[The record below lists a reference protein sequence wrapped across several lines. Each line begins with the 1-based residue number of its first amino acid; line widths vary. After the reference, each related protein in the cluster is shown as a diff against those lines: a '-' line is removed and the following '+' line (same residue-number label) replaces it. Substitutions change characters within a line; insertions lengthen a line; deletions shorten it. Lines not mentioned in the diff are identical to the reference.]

1 VSRDLPHL
9 GDDADRARLG
19 AWPHSSHATNPED
32 ENAMN
37 GKPGGHRPRLG
48 WLGAMLAIL
57 GIVVLAACGS
67 GGTSSASGDGSTSTA
82 YQKAL
87 AYAQCIRAH
96 GIPDYP
102 DPNSQGQFVIQNGA
116 SAPPSVS
123 AAVANAATTACQ
135 KLLPPSMALGPS
147 KAPAGSNTQGLKF
160 SECMRSHG
168 EPTFPDPAANGS
180 FKLPPGMDAES
191 PQFQNAAN
199 ACQSL
204 RPNNPGG
211 GTAS

>member
-1 VSRDLPHL
+1 MQ
-9 GDDADRARLG
+9 
-19 AWPHSSHATNPED
+19 
-32 ENAMN
+32 MN
-37 GKPGGHRPRLG
+37 EEPGGYTPRSARPA
-48 WLGAMLAIL
+48 WLGAVLAIL
-57 GIVVLAACGS
+57 GIIVLAACGGS
-67 GGTSSASGDGSTSTA
+67 GTTSASAGSSTSTA

-102 DPNSQGQFVIQNGA
+102 DPNSQGQFIIQNGA

-123 AAVANAATTACQ
+123 PAVASAAATACQ

-147 KAPAGSNTQGLKF
+147 KASPGSNAQALKF

-168 EPTFPDPAANGS
+168 EPAFPDPAANGS
-180 FKLPPGMDAES
+180 LTLPSGMNAES
-191 PQFQNAAN
+191 PQFQNAEK

-204 RPNNPGG
+204 MPANPGG
-211 GTAS
+211 ASAP

>member
-1 VSRDLPHL
+1 MQI
-9 GDDADRARLG
+9 
-19 AWPHSSHATNPED
+19 NE
-32 ENAMN
+32 E
-37 GKPGGHRPRLG
+37 PGGYTPRPARPA
-48 WLGAMLAIL
+48 WLGAVLAVL
-57 GIVVLAACGS
+57 GIVVLAACGGS
-67 GGTSSASGDGSTSTA
+67 GTTGASADSSTSTA

-102 DPNSQGQFVIQNGA
+102 DPNSQGQFIIQNGA

-123 AAVANAATTACQ
+123 PAVANAAATACR
-135 KLLPPSMALGPS
+135 KLLPPSMAQGPS
-147 KAPAGSNTQGLKF
+147 KASPGSNAQALKF

-168 EPTFPDPAANGS
+168 EPTFPDPASNGS
-180 FKLPPGMDAES
+180 FTLPPGMNAES
-191 PQFQNAAN
+191 PQFQNAAK

-204 RPNNPGG
+204 RPNPPGG